1 MYYLLI
7 LDIIELIHK
16 TGLGMVKGGLLKK
29 DWFVALVFSL
39 LFLIGVVNGADFLE
53 RLERIA
59 YDAGILSAN
68 RNPGAA
74 SNIVLVAIDE
84 ESIQKIGRWP
94 WPRTVLAEAL
104 ERLSAAK
111 AKVIGLQI
119 FLSEP
124 QTDAGLAYIRRLGA
138 ALGKSAL
145 KGEVG
150 TLLLQAEQE
159 LNTDR
164 RLAEAIP
171 AAGNVFLP
179 MHFTFGR
186 PVGKPDAALP
196 DFVQRNHLPRIF
208 ARAQNIA
215 SPPPTKAVSVPLAL
229 FGQHSAGVGHLNL
242 LPDTDGAVRSD
253 LLAVEYFGDYYPS
266 LALLLAAHSLNL
278 KPADITVNLG
288 EGVKLGNLSIRTEE
302 DLRMLTSF
310 YRRADGG
317 TPFATYSFSDVHAGR
332 IPAAQFENKIVIVG
346 ATAAGVGDRQVT
358 PISGIM
364 DAPLL
369 TAHVVTSIL
378 NQDFYT
384 RPDWA
389 LGTELVLYLFVAL
402 YLMLLLPRMPAA
414 TAAILSLVILAA
426 LLAGGH
432 YLMLREQVWMKTVSP
447 ALLLLFGHLLLTTKR
462 FFMTER
468 QKLRVET
475 DSAQTNR
482 MLGLAFQNQGQLDMA
497 LDKFRALPVDN
508 SVLDLIYSLALDF
521 ERKRQ
526 FSKAASA
533 YDYILGH
540 DAKFRDAAE
549 RRQRAQKVDSTLILG
564 GGRSSSANST
574 LVLDQTDQKPTLGR
588 YEVERELGK
597 GTMGVVYYGRDPK
610 INRVVAIKTMALSN
624 EFEGTDL
631 TQAKERFFREAETAG
646 RLNHPNI
653 VTIYDA
659 GEDQDLAYIAM
670 EFLEGKDLTGYTK
683 PKQLLPVNEVMDIVC
698 RIAEALSYAHNQTV
712 VHRDIKPANI
722 MYDARSNSIKVT
734 DFGIARV
741 TAFSRTRT
749 GVILGTPSYM
759 SPEQLAG
766 KHVDGRSDLFSLGVM
781 TFELLTGQLPF
792 QGESLTTLMYQIAN
806 EPHPEIQN
814 LRADLPPCVRTFM
827 DKALA
832 KDPERRFQTGE
843 EFSQGLRKCLDNKSI
858 KKKAGAI

>member
-1 MYYLLI
+1 M
-7 LDIIELIHK
+7 
-16 TGLGMVKGGLLKK
+16 GLGMVKGELLKK
-29 DWFVALVFSL
+29 DWFIALVFSL
-39 LFLIGVVNGADFLE
+39 LFLIGVINGTDFLE

-59 YDAGILSAN
+59 YDAGIQSAN
-68 RNPGAA
+68 RNPGSAT
-74 SNIVLVAIDE
+74 NIVLVAIDE

-94 WPRTVLAEAL
+94 WPRTVLAEAV

-124 QTDAGLAYIRRLGA
+124 QTDAGLTYIRRLGA
-138 ALGKSAL
+138 ALNKSAL
-145 KGEVG
+145 KGEVA

-164 RLAEAIP
+164 RLTEVIP
-171 AAGNVFLP
+171 AAGNVLLP

-186 PVGKPDAALP
+186 PVGKPDAPLP

-208 ARAQNIA
+208 ARAQNVE
-215 SPPPTKAVSVPLAL
+215 SPPPTKAVSVPLDL
-229 FGQHSAGVGHLNL
+229 FGQHSAGIGHLNL
-242 LPDTDGAVRSD
+242 LPDTDGAVRGD

-288 EGVKLGNLSIRTEE
+288 EGVTLGNLSIRTEE

-358 PISGIM
+358 PISGAL
-364 DAPLL
+364 DAPQL
-369 TAHVVTSIL
+369 TAHVVSSIL

-389 LGTELVLYLFVAL
+389 LGAELVLYLFVAL

-497 LDKFRALPVDN
+497 LDKFRALPVDD

-540 DAKFRDAAE
+540 NPKFRDAAE

-564 GGRSSSANST
+564 GGRNTTANST

-588 YEVERELGK
+588 YEVEKELGK

-631 TQAKERFFREAETAG
+631 AQAKERFFREAETAG

-683 PKQLLPVNEVMDIVC
+683 PKQLLPVNEVMEIVC

-741 TAFSRTRT
+741 TASSRTRT

-792 QGESLTTLMYQIAN
+792 RGESLTTLMYQIAN
-806 EPHPEIQN
+806 EPHPEIKT
-814 LRADLPPCVRTFM
+814 LRADLPPCIRAFM
-827 DKALA
+827 DRALA
-832 KDPERRFQTGE
+832 KDPDERFQTGE
-843 EFSQGLRKCLDNKSI
+843 EFSQGLRKCLDNKSM
-858 KKKAGAI
+858 KKKTGTI

>member
-1 MYYLLI
+1 
-7 LDIIELIHK
+7 
-16 TGLGMVKGGLLKK
+16 MVKGDLLKK

-39 LFLIGVVNGADFLE
+39 LFLIGVFNGADFLE

-59 YDAGILSAN
+59 YDVGVQSTN

-74 SNIVLVAIDE
+74 ENIAIVAIDD

-94 WPRTVLAEAL
+94 WPRSVLAEVVDK
-104 ERLSAAK
+104 LSAAK

-119 FLSEP
+119 LLSEP
-124 QTDAGLAYIRRLGA
+124 QTDAGLVYIRRLSA
-138 ALGKSAL
+138 ALGKP
-145 KGEVG
+145 KGEVAA
-150 TLLLQAEQE
+150 LLAHAEQE

-171 AAGNVFLP
+171 AAGNVLLP
-179 MHFTFGR
+179 MLFTFGR
-186 PVGKPDAALP
+186 PVGKPDAPLP
-196 DFVQRNHLPRIF
+196 DFVQRNHLPRIV
-208 ARAQNIA
+208 ARSQNVETPPQTRAA
-215 SPPPTKAVSVPLAL
+215 SAPLAA
-229 FGQHSAGVGHLNL
+229 FGQHSVGIGHLNL
-242 LPDTDGAVRSD
+242 IPDTDGAVRGD
-253 LLAVEYFGDYYPS
+253 ALAVEYYGDYYPS

-288 EGVKLGNLSIRTEE
+288 EGVKLGNLNIRTED

-310 YRRADGG
+310 YRRTDGG
-317 TPFATYSFSDVHAGR
+317 TPFATYSFSDVRAGR
-332 IPAAQFENKIVIVG
+332 IPAAQFANKIVLIG

-358 PISGIM
+358 PISQSM
-364 DAPLL
+364 EAPRL
-369 TAHVVTSIL
+369 TAHIVSSIL

-389 LGTELVLYLFVAL
+389 VLAEAALYLALIL

-414 TAAILSLVILAA
+414 TAGLVSFVLLMA

-468 QKLRVET
+468 QKQRVEA
-475 DSAQTNR
+475 DSSQTNR

-497 LDKFRALPVDN
+497 LDKFRALPVDD
-508 SVLDLIYSLALDF
+508 SVLELIYNLALDF

-526 FSKAASA
+526 FSKAGSA
-533 YDYILGH
+533 YDYILRH
-540 DAKFRDAAE
+540 NPKFRDVAE
-549 RRQRAQKVDSTLILG
+549 RHKRAQKADSTLIIG
-564 GGRSSSANST
+564 GGRASPAGT

-588 YEVERELGK
+588 YEVDKELGK
-597 GTMGVVYYGRDPK
+597 GAMGVVYYGRDPK
-610 INRVVAIKTMALSN
+610 INRVVAIKTMALAS

-631 TQAKERFFREAETAG
+631 AQVKERFFREAETAG

-670 EFLEGKDLTGYTK
+670 EYLEGKDLTAHTK
-683 PKQLLPVNEVMDIVC
+683 PGQQLPMSEVTDILCKV
-698 RIAEALSYAHNQTV
+698 AEALAYAHSQDV

-722 MYDARSNSIKVT
+722 MYDPRNGSVKVT
-734 DFGIARV
+734 DFGIARI
-741 TAFSRTRT
+741 TASSRTRT

-759 SPEQLAG
+759 SPEQLSG

-781 TFELLTGQLPF
+781 TYELLTGHLPF
-792 QGESLTTLMYQIAN
+792 QGDTMATLMYQIAN
-806 EPHPEIQN
+806 EPHPDIRK
-814 LRADLPPCVRTFM
+814 LDADLPACVRAVI
-827 DKALA
+827 DRALA
-832 KDPERRFQTGE
+832 KNPDQRFQTGE
-843 EFSQGLRKCLDNKSI
+843 EFSQALRKCLDVKSQ
-858 KKKAGAI
+858 KKKAGTA

>member
-1 MYYLLI
+1 M
-7 LDIIELIHK
+7 
-16 TGLGMVKGGLLKK
+16 GQGALLKK

-39 LFLIGVVNGADFLE
+39 LFLIGVINGAGFLE
-53 RLERIA
+53 RLEHIA
-59 YDAGILSAN
+59 YDAGIQASHRSPGSAE
-68 RNPGAA
+68 
-74 SNIVLVAIDE
+74 NIVIVAIDE

-94 WPRTVLAEAL
+94 WPRSVLAEVV
-104 ERLSAAK
+104 EQLSAAK

-124 QTDAGLAYIRRLGA
+124 QTDAGLGFIRRLGA
-138 ALGKSAL
+138 ALGKSAQ

-150 TLLLQAEQE
+150 DLLRQAEQD

-171 AAGNVFLP
+171 AAGNVLLP

-186 PVGKPDAALP
+186 PVGKPDAPLP
-196 DFVQRNHLPRIF
+196 DFVQRNRLSRII
-208 ARAQNIA
+208 ARTQNVE
-215 SPPPTKAVSVPLAL
+215 SPPQTKAVSMPLAD
-229 FGQHSAGVGHLNL
+229 FGQRSAGIGHLNVI
-242 LPDTDGAVRSD
+242 PDPDGGVRSD
-253 LLAVEYFGDYYPS
+253 ALAVEYFGDHYPS

-278 KPADITVNLG
+278 KPADITLNLG
-288 EGVKLGNLSIRTEE
+288 EGVKLGNLTIRTEA

-317 TPFATYSFSDVHAGR
+317 TPFATYSFSDVQAGR
-332 IPAAQFENKIVIVG
+332 VPAAQFLNKIVLIG
-346 ATAAGVGDRQVT
+346 ATAAGIGGRQVT
-358 PISGIM
+358 PVSAGM
-364 DAPLL
+364 EAPVL
-369 TAHVVTSIL
+369 TAHVVASIL

-389 LGTELVLYLFVAL
+389 LGAEILLYLVLTL
-402 YLMLLLPRMPAA
+402 YLMLLLPRLPPA
-414 TAAILSLVILAA
+414 TAAILSLVLLVT

-462 FFMTER
+462 FLLTER
-468 QKLRVET
+468 QKQRVET

-497 LDKFRALPVDN
+497 LDKFLALPVEN
-508 SVLDLIYSLALDF
+508 SVLELIYNLALDF

-526 FSKAASA
+526 FNKAGSA

-540 DAKFRDAAE
+540 NPKFRDVAE
-549 RRQRAQKVDSTLILG
+549 RHKRAQKVDSTIILG
-564 GGRSSSANST
+564 GGRSSQTGT
-574 LVLDQTDQKPTLGR
+574 LVLGETDQKPTLGR
-588 YEVERELGK
+588 YVIDKELGK
-597 GTMGVVYYGRDPK
+597 GTMGVVYFGRDPK
-610 INRVVAIKTMALSN
+610 INRVVAIKTLALAS

-631 TQAKERFFREAETAG
+631 AQAKERFFREAETAG

-670 EFLEGKDLTGYTK
+670 EYLEGKDLTAHTK
-683 PKQLLPVNEVMDIVC
+683 PGQQLPVGDVADVVC
-698 RIAEALSYAHNQTV
+698 KIAEALGYAHTQDV

-722 MYDARSNSIKVT
+722 MYDARNGSVKVT
-734 DFGIARV
+734 DFGIARI
-741 TAFSRTRT
+741 TASSRTRT

-792 QGESLTTLMYQIAN
+792 QGESMTTLMYQIAN
-806 EPHPEIQN
+806 EPHPQIKT
-814 LRADLPPCVRTFM
+814 LRADLPACLRAVIDR
-827 DKALA
+827 ALA
-832 KDPERRFQTGE
+832 KNPEQRFQTGD
-843 EFSQGLRKCLDNKSI
+843 EFSQALRKCLDSGT
-858 KKKAGAI
+858 KKKAVAA

>member
-1 MYYLLI
+1 M
-7 LDIIELIHK
+7 
-16 TGLGMVKGGLLKK
+16 GKGELLKK

-53 RLERIA
+53 RLERMA
-59 YDAGILSAN
+59 YDAGVQAAH
-68 RNPGAA
+68 RNPGSAE
-74 SNIVLVAIDE
+74 NIVIVAIDE
-84 ESIQKIGRWP
+84 DSIQKIGRWP
-94 WPRTVLAEAL
+94 WPRNVLAEAVD
-104 ERLSAAK
+104 RLSAAK
-111 AKVIGLQI
+111 AKVIGLQV

-124 QTDAGLAYIRRLGA
+124 QTDAGLGYLRRLGA
-138 ALGKSAL
+138 ALGKSAQ

-150 TLLLQAEQE
+150 ALLTQAERE

-164 RLAEAIP
+164 RLAESIP
-171 AAGNVFLP
+171 AAGNVVLP

-186 PVGKPDAALP
+186 PAGKPDAPLP
-196 DFVQRNHLPRIF
+196 DFVSRNRLPLIF
-208 ARAQNIA
+208 ARTQAVET
-215 SPPPTKAVSVPLAL
+215 PPQTKAVSIPLDT
-229 FGQHSAGVGHLNL
+229 FGRHSAGVGHLNII
-242 LPDTDGAVRSD
+242 PDMDGGVRGD
-253 LLAVEYFGDYYPS
+253 ILAVEYYGDHYPS

-288 EGVKLGNLSIRTEE
+288 EGVKLGNLHIRTETN
-302 DLRMLTSF
+302 LRMLTSF
-310 YRRADGG
+310 YQRADGG
-317 TPFATYSFSDVHAGR
+317 APFPTYSFAEVRAGG
-332 IPAAQFENKIVIVG
+332 IPAAQFENKIVLIG
-346 ATAAGVGDRQVT
+346 PTATGLGKRQAT
-358 PISGIM
+358 PISATM
-364 DAPLL
+364 DEPEL
-369 TAHVVTSIL
+369 TAHVIASIL

-389 LGTELVLYLFVAL
+389 LNAEIALYLILML
-402 YLMLLLPRMPAA
+402 YLMLLLPRIPAA
-414 TAAILSLVILAA
+414 AAAILSLVLLVA

-432 YLMLREQVWMKTVSP
+432 YLMLREQLWLKTVSP

-462 FFMTER
+462 FLMTER

-497 LDKFRALPVDN
+497 LDKFRALPVDD

-526 FSKAASA
+526 FSKAATA
-533 YDYILGH
+533 YDHILKH
-540 DAKFRDAAE
+540 KPKFRDVAE
-549 RRQRAQKVDSTLILG
+549 RHKRAQKADNTIILG
-564 GGRSSSANST
+564 GGRASPAGT

-588 YEVERELGK
+588 YEVDKELGK

-610 INRVVAIKTMALSN
+610 INRVVAIKTMALAS

-631 TQAKERFFREAETAG
+631 AQAKERFFREAETAG

-670 EFLEGKDLTGYTK
+670 EFLEGKDLTGHTK
-683 PKQLLPVNEVMDIVC
+683 PGQQLPMSEVTDVVC
-698 RIAEALSYAHNQTV
+698 KVAEALSYAHSQDV

-722 MYDARSNSIKVT
+722 MYDQRTGSIKVT
-734 DFGIARV
+734 DFGIARI
-741 TAFSRTRT
+741 TASSRTRT

-759 SPEQLAG
+759 SPEQLSG

-781 TFELLTGQLPF
+781 TFELLTGKLPF

-806 EPHPEIQN
+806 EPHPNIKTLHPELPAC
-814 LRADLPPCVRTFM
+814 LRAVIDR
-827 DKALA
+827 ALA
-832 KDPERRFQTGE
+832 KDPGQRFQTGD
-843 EFSQGLRKCLDNKSI
+843 EFSQALRKCLDGNPQKR
-858 KKKAGAI
+858 KAVAA

>member
-1 MYYLLI
+1 M
-7 LDIIELIHK
+7 
-16 TGLGMVKGGLLKK
+16 GKGELLKK

-39 LFLIGVVNGADFLE
+39 LFLIGVANGAVFLE

-59 YDAGILSAN
+59 YDAGIQAAHRSPGSAE
-68 RNPGAA
+68 
-74 SNIVLVAIDE
+74 NIVIVAIDE
-84 ESIQKIGRWP
+84 ESIQSIGRWP
-94 WPRTVLAEAL
+94 WPRSVLAEVVD
-104 ERLSAAK
+104 RLSAAK

-124 QTDAGLAYIRRLGA
+124 QADTGLGFIRRLGA
-138 ALGKSAL
+138 ALGKSAQ

-150 TLLLQAEQE
+150 ALLQQAEQE

-171 AAGNVFLP
+171 AAGNVLLP
-179 MHFTFGR
+179 MHFTFGK
-186 PVGKPDAALP
+186 PVGKPDGPLP
-196 DFVQRNHLPRIF
+196 DFVQRNRLSRVI
-208 ARAQNIA
+208 ARTQDIET
-215 SPPPTKAVSVPLAL
+215 PPQTRAVSTPLAA
-229 FGQHSAGVGHLNL
+229 FGQHSAGIGHLNL
-242 LPDTDGAVRSD
+242 IPDPDGGVRSD
-253 LLAVEYFGDYYPS
+253 ALAVEYFGDHYPS
-266 LALLLAAHSLNL
+266 LALMLAAHSLNL

-288 EGVKLGNLSIRTEE
+288 EGVKLGNLTIRTEE

-317 TPFATYSFSDVHAGR
+317 TPFATYSFSEVRAGR
-332 IPAAQFENKIVIVG
+332 IPAAQFENKIVLIG
-346 ATAAGVGDRQVT
+346 ATAAGIGDRQVT
-358 PISGIM
+358 PISAGM
-364 DAPLL
+364 EAPVL
-369 TAHVVTSIL
+369 TAHVVASIL

-384 RPDWA
+384 RPDWTLGAEIA
-389 LGTELVLYLFVAL
+389 LYLVLAL

-414 TAAILSLVILAA
+414 TAAILSLVLLVA

-432 YLMLREQVWMKTVSP
+432 YLMLREQVWLKTVSP
-447 ALLLLFGHLLLTTKR
+447 ALLLLFGHVLLTTKR

-497 LDKFRALPVDN
+497 LDKFRALPVDD
-508 SVLDLIYSLALDF
+508 SVLDLVYNLALDF

-526 FSKAASA
+526 FSKAGSA

-540 DAKFRDAAE
+540 KPKFRDVAE
-549 RRQRAQKVDSTLILG
+549 RHKRAQKVDSTIILG
-564 GGRSSSANST
+564 GGRTSQTGT
-574 LVLDQTDQKPTLGR
+574 LVLGETDQKPTLGR
-588 YEVERELGK
+588 YVIDKELGK

-610 INRVVAIKTMALSN
+610 INRVVAIKTLALAS

-670 EFLEGKDLTGYTK
+670 EYLEGKDLTAHTK
-683 PKQLLPVNEVMDIVC
+683 SGQQLPLSEVTDIVC
-698 RIAEALSYAHNQTV
+698 KIAEALAYAHTQDV

-722 MYDARSNSIKVT
+722 MYDARSGSVKVT
-734 DFGIARV
+734 DFGIARI
-741 TAFSRTRT
+741 TASSRTRT

-759 SPEQLAG
+759 SPEQLSG

-792 QGESLTTLMYQIAN
+792 QGESMTTLMYQIAN
-806 EPHPEIQN
+806 EPHPAIKT
-814 LRADLPPCVRTFM
+814 LRSNLPPCLRAII
-827 DKALA
+827 DRALA
-832 KDPERRFQTGE
+832 KNPDQRFQTGE
-843 EFSQGLRKCLDNKSI
+843 EFSQTLRKCLDGNSP
-858 KKKAGAI
+858 KKKAGTA